1 MSAPAAVGANVR
13 GVRSTLALAILFAA
27 GIGYLGYRVVTLEH
41 ELDAVS
47 AQLGAP
53 VRENKPNANANAS
66 QAPAAQAHE
75 QRLARLEHE
84 MISLT
89 ADVRSLEAATET
101 TLNAPNAAADP
112 KQILS
117 VVGSEATRIR
127 DRQLEFARANWLKW
141 RREGLKQFAAQQKL
155 SDQQSA
161 DMDELMSS
169 ELDRLVALL
178 RRQDLVDKPEQFA
191 AEAATALRDT
201 DNAARGV
208 LTNEQFTPWA
218 QMRANERKTLW
229 PWLPE

>member
-1 MSAPAAVGANVR
+1 
-13 GVRSTLALAILFAA
+13 VRSTLALAILLAA

-41 ELDAVS
+41 KLDAVS

-53 VRENKPNANANAS
+53 ARESKPAANTNAARP
-66 QAPAAQAHE
+66 PAAQGHE
-75 QRLARLEHE
+75 QRLARLEHDVS
-84 MISLT
+84 SLT

-101 TLNAPNAAADP
+101 TLNAPPNVAADP

-117 VVGSEATRIR
+117 VVGSEVTRIR

-141 RREGLKQFAAQQKL
+141 RREGIKQFAAQQKL

-161 DMDELMSS
+161 DMDDLMSG
-169 ELDRLVALL
+169 ELDRVVALL
-178 RRQDLVDKPEQFA
+178 RRQDLADKPEQFA
-191 AEAATALRDT
+191 AEAATVLRDT

-208 LTNEQFTPWA
+208 LTNEQFGPWT
-218 QMRANERKTLW
+218 QMRANERHTLW

>member
-1 MSAPAAVGANVR
+1 
-13 GVRSTLALAILFAA
+13 VRSTLALAILFAA

-47 AQLGAP
+47 ARLGAP
-53 VRENKPNANANAS
+53 VRENKPTANANA
-66 QAPAAQAHE
+66 APPPAAQGHE
-75 QRLARLEHE
+75 QRLSRLEHQ
-84 MISLT
+84 ISSLT

-101 TLNAPNAAADP
+101 TLNAPAASAADP

-141 RREGLKQFAAQQKL
+141 RHEGLKQFAAQQKL

-169 ELDRLVALL
+169 EIDRLVTLL

-218 QMRANERKTLW
+218 QMRAAERKTLW